1 VLLLLLL
8 IIAAASAAVVR
19 SPVTTPGPLRSI
31 DPGAPHQMDLSSP
44 SCHHDDAM
52 AAGQAEEASGVCCS
66 APRRAAPGGRRA
78 GRWRATAA
86 GGGCEGWAA
95 RQFHWAEGHLHV
107 PRVTRRASDAR
118 IANRA
123 LGPGDVP
130 LSFRAASRVSPMQI
144 ISARQNTRQNGK
156 QVRTLAGGPSRRS
169 QPPNA
174 WPSPAS

>member
-19 SPVTTPGPLRSI
+19 YHTSHTTGRTASNGSIITVTRP
-31 DPGAPHQMDLSSP
+31 
-44 SCHHDDAM
+44 CHAM
-52 AAGQAEEASGVCCS
+52 T
-66 APRRAAPGGRRA
+66 
-78 GRWRATAA
+78 RWRERGTLLGPAQGGARRPQGGA
-86 GGGCEGWAA
+86 LARGSRRRGLRGLGCKIISLGGGPPTCTTSYEEGE
-95 RQFHWAEGHLHV
+95 RL
-107 PRVTRRASDAR
+107 AR

-144 ISARQNTRQNGK
+144 VSARQSTRQNGK

>member
-1 VLLLLLL
+1 MLLLLLL

-19 SPVTTPGPLRSI
+19 YHTSHTTGRTASNGSI
-31 DPGAPHQMDLSSP
+31 ITVVSSR
-44 SCHHDDAM
+44 DDAM
-52 AAGQAEEASGVCCS
+52 AGQAEEASGVCCS

-144 ISARQNTRQNGK
+144 VSARQSTRQNGK

>member
-1 VLLLLLL
+1 MLLLLLLLL

-19 SPVTTPGPLRSI
+19 SSPHRAAQHRPGRTASNGSI
-31 DPGAPHQMDLSSP
+31 ITVVSSR
-44 SCHHDDAM
+44 DDAM
-52 AAGQAEEASGVCCS
+52 AGQAEEASGVCCS
-66 APRRAAPGGRRA
+66 VPRRAAPGGRRA

-144 ISARQNTRQNGK
+144 VSARQSTRQNGK